1 MMEIMLLAIALS
13 MDSAALSIANGAKC
27 GNLNLFKISKIAF
40 IYGFFQAFL
49 LLIGYFLGFKFV
61 SYVEFVDHY
70 IAFFILVF
78 LGIKMIRESRADEN
92 LECSMDLS
100 LKLLIIGAIAT
111 SIDALAVGVT
121 LGFSGGSVLFSSIV
135 VGLVC
140 FGICVGAVYIG
151 KYLGETLEKKALI
164 LGGVILIII
173 GFKILLSHIFDLDA

>member
-1 MMEIMLLAIALS
+1 MEIILLAIALS

-40 IYGFFQAFL
+40 IYGFFQAL
-49 LLIGYFLGFKFV
+49 LLFIGYLLGFKFV
-61 SYVEFVDHY
+61 SYVKFIDHY
-70 IAFFILVF
+70 IAFFILLF
-78 LGIKMIRESRADEN
+78 LGLKMIRESKAN

-100 LKLLIIGAIAT
+100 FKLLIMGAIAT
-111 SIDALAVGVT
+111 SIDALAVGVA
-121 LGFSGGSVLFSSIV
+121 LGISGISVLFSSII

-151 KYLGETLEKKALI
+151 KYLGDALEKKAFI

-173 GFKILLSHIFDLDA
+173 GFKILLTHIFYLDA

>member
-1 MMEIMLLAIALS
+1 MEIILLAIALS

-78 LGIKMIRESRADEN
+78 LGIKMIRESRAN

-121 LGFSGGSVLFSSIV
+121 LGFSGGSVLFNSII

-140 FGICVGAVYIG
+140 FGICVGAAYIG
-151 KYLGETLEKKALI
+151 KYLGETLEKKAFI